1 MLNLPKTSISLK
13 DLRNRQIFS
22 MSDDPL
28 TLLLPLFSSTI
39 CTDFLRELEFS
50 LALINIRPAI
60 IALMLAREAEFLQL
74 TSRSDTTSGA
84 GINFQATA
92 GLQAIKLAD
101 FMPNS
106 GLQPGSFDHLND
118 GARS

>member
-1 MLNLPKTSISLK
+1 MK
-13 DLRNRQIFS
+13 
-22 MSDDPL
+22 
-28 TLLLPLFSSTI
+28 
-39 CTDFLRELEFS
+39 
-50 LALINIRPAI
+50 AAV
-60 IALMLAREAEFLQL
+60 IALMLAREAEFLRL
-74 TSRSDTTSGA
+74 TSRSDATSGA
-84 GINFQATA
+84 EINFQATA